1 MIPPLLSQGDKI
13 AIVAPAKKIQSDLT
27 FAVNTLTEW
36 GLTPVLG
43 EHVLAT
49 DHYFAGTDNQRL
61 HDLQEALDNPEIKA
75 ILIARGGY
83 GTTIVQLP
91 AFMAHWGLRSIGMN

>member
-1 MIPPLLSQGDKI
+1 MLIPPLLSQGDKI

-27 FAVNTLTEW
+27 FAENTLTEW

-49 DHYFAGTDNQRL
+49 DHQRL
-61 HDLQEALDNPEIKA
+61 QDLQDTLDNLNIK
-75 ILIARGGY
+75 L
-83 GTTIVQLP
+83 T
-91 AFMAHWGLRSIGMN
+91 